1 LLLNA
6 LSRAAWHT
14 LARNRRLLEQQQRS
28 LLSGSDGKR
37 ILEIGSGQRRGS
49 NLFQSAV
56 EFAPA
61 GAEFQMTDVN
71 PSLGHPILD
80 IRVPDQALG
89 RFDLVLCCNV
99 LEHIDDLGAAVSGL
113 ASVCEDEGMVFA
125 STPFVYPYHDEPGDF
140 WRPTAYGLKFIFE
153 REFADVTVTWT
164 GLRRF
169 PFQLFVHARGPRR

>member
-1 LLLNA
+1 MARA
-6 LSRAAWHT
+6 LAESSSSRAAAAFIAFGVRREAHLRDRQWPA
-14 LARNRRLLEQQQRS
+14 ARL
-28 LLSGSDGKR
+28 GS
-37 ILEIGSGQRRGS
+37 
-49 NLFQSAV
+49 FQSAV

-80 IRVPDQALG
+80 IRTPDQALG

-153 REFADVTVTWT
+153 REFADVVVTWT